1 MQGDREP
8 VRTARVPVHL
18 GPGEDCRRIEPNIGR
33 AIRSVGSVVT
43 VKDKVE
49 SVHRVE
55 EARKALL
62 VFYER
67 AEGWIRCIAR
77 TQRGKYGIARAV
89 GGGEDEVDDEMARGR
104 DEI

>member
-1 MQGDREP
+1 
-8 VRTARVPVHL
+8 
-18 GPGEDCRRIEPNIGR
+18 
-33 AIRSVGSVVT
+33 VVT
-43 VKDKVE
+43 VKVE